1 MKNLRLS
8 TLSPEQRPR
17 EKARKNGV
25 ESLSDRELLALVLGR
40 GHRNMHVLQMAEE
53 LLRCLDRSKDV
64 LPDADAIQS
73 IHGIGHARAAMV
85 LGALEFA
92 RRRIRPGGH
101 RIKTA
106 EDAFHLIKHY
116 ADRQQEHF
124 LCISLN
130 GANEVICTRVVSIG
144 LLNRTQVH
152 PREVFSDPLKD
163 RAGAVIIAH
172 NHPSGNVEPGSDDV
186 ETTRRLQEAGRLLGI
201 AILDHIVFSL
211 DRYFSFE
218 EHRLL

>member
-1 MKNLRLS
+1 MKSLHI
-8 TLSPEQRPR
+8 LSPEDRPR
-17 EKARKNGV
+17 EKAFRNGV

-40 GHRNMHVLQMAEE
+40 GHRDRNVLQLAEE
-53 LLRCLDRSKDV
+53 LLHCFDRSRDI
-64 LPDADAIQS
+64 LPDASAIQA
-73 IHGIGHARAAMV
+73 IPGIGEARAAMV

-92 RRRIRPGGH
+92 RRRIRPAGY
-101 RIKTA
+101 RIRTA

-163 RAGAVIIAH
+163 RAGSIIIAH
-172 NHPSGNVEPGSDDV
+172 NHPSGNVEPGADDI
-186 ETTRRLQEAGRLLGI
+186 ETTRRLQEAGRVLGI